1 MVSKKRSQEP
11 EEESSVFKSIEE
23 IPGIGP
29 ATAQKLKEIGYNTVE
44 SLATATVN
52 ELMSAGISDKV
63 AVKIIAH
70 ARSKIN
76 VEFVSALD
84 ILENR
89 KNIRKLTTGSKNI
102 DSLLAGG
109 LETMTITEFF
119 GEYGTGKSQMCHQLC
134 VNVQLPFEQG
144 GLDGSALY
152 IDTENTFRPER
163 ISAMA
168 KHLNLD
174 PDEVL
179 KKIVVAEAYNSD
191 HQILILERSDKII
204 KENNVKL
211 LVVDSVT
218 SHFRSEYLGR
228 EHLVMRQQK
237 LNSHL
242 HKLERLAVAFNLVT
256 VVTNQVMARPDEFF
270 GLGAY
275 PVGGHIIGHRSH
287 NRIFI
292 RKAPG
297 KRGLRIAR
305 LVVSLDR
312 PEGEALFEISE
323 NGITDPEGEGESK
336 E

>member
-1 MVSKKRSQEP
+1 MTAKKRSSDP
-11 EEESSVFKSIEE
+11 DEEISVFKSIED
-23 IPGIGP
+23 IPGVGP
-29 ATAQKLKEIGYNTVE
+29 ATAQKLRDIGYSTIE

-52 ELMSAGISDKV
+52 ELMSVGISDKV
-63 AVKIIAH
+63 AAKIISH

-119 GEYGTGKSQMCHQLC
+119 GEYGTGKSQVCHQLC
-134 VNVQLPFEQG
+134 VNVQLPVEQG
-144 GLDGSALY
+144 GLGGSALY

-168 KHLNLD
+168 KYMNLD

-179 KKIVVAEAYNSD
+179 KNIVVAEAYNSD
-191 HQILILERSDKII
+191 HQILILEKSDKII

-211 LVVDSVT
+211 LIVDSVT

-242 HKLERLAVAFNLVT
+242 HKLERLAVAFNLVA
-256 VVTNQVMARPDEFF
+256 VVTNQVMAKPDEFF

-275 PVGGHIIGHRSH
+275 PVGGHILGHRSH

-323 NGITDPEGEGESK
+323 NGITDPK
-336 E
+336 EEKEPSA

>member
-1 MVSKKRSQEP
+1 MSKKRSQEP

-52 ELMSAGISDKV
+52 ELMSAGISNKV

-179 KKIVVAEAYNSD
+179 KKIVIAEAYNSD

-242 HKLERLAVAFNLVT
+242 HKLERLAVAFNLVA

-323 NGITDPEGEGESK
+323 NGITDPEGEGKSK

>member
-1 MVSKKRSQEP
+1 MSKKRSQEP

-174 PDEVL
+174 LDEVL

-242 HKLERLAVAFNLVT
+242 HKLERLAVAFNLVA
-256 VVTNQVMARPDEFF
+256 VVTNQVMARPNEFF

-323 NGITDPEGEGESK
+323 NGITDPEGKGESK